1 MVYDMDGQEIAEM
14 MRKDVKK
21 NLQATVKTTPS
32 FKVARFVDESVLEKT
47 VLSQYGKFNSNMRKA
62 DYDEKQHRQR
72 GMLPQNT
79 VWGGR
84 LNIMDVPLNLSIEG
98 KYFETFGHG
107 FRTEQPDSMHQAI
120 FCKKCGCKY
129 IGDPAVQDLHCPRC
143 GALTPIG
150 ELVEAKAYKRW

>member
-1 MVYDMDGQEIAEM
+1 MDGQEIAEK

-21 NLQATVKTTPS
+21 NIQVSTKVAPS
-32 FKVARFVDESVLEKT
+32 YKVARFVDQQVLEKT
-47 VLSQYGKFNSNMRKA
+47 VLSQYGKFNQNMRKA
-62 DYDEKQHRQR
+62 DYDEKQHAMRGRQSA
-72 GMLPQNT
+72 NT
-79 VWGGR
+79 VWGDR
-84 LNIMDVPLNLSIEG
+84 LNVFDVPLNLSIEG
-98 KYFETFGHG
+98 KYFDTFGHG

-150 ELVEAKAYKRW
+150 ELVQAGVHKTW